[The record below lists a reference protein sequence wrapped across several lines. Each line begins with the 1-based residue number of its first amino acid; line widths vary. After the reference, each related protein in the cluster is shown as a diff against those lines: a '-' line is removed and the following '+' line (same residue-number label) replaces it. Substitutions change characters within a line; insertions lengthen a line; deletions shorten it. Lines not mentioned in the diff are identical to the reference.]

1 MTPPGGSQLLIILLV
16 LVLLFGSRKLPEL
29 ANALG
34 RSLREFRDGTR
45 SGDSPDDPQDGAP
58 R

>member
-1 MTPPGGSQLLIILLV
+1 MTSPGGSQLLIILPT
-16 LVLLFGSRKLPEL
+16 LVLLFGSQKLPEL

-34 RSLREFRDGTR
+34 QSLRALRDGTR
-45 SGDSPDDPQDGAP
+45 TDGTHDHRPDPS

>member
-1 MTPPGGSQLLIILLV
+1 MTPPGGSQLLIILLA

-34 RSLREFRDGTR
+34 QSLRALREGTQTGHTPGQR
-45 SGDSPDDPQDGAP
+45 EDAS